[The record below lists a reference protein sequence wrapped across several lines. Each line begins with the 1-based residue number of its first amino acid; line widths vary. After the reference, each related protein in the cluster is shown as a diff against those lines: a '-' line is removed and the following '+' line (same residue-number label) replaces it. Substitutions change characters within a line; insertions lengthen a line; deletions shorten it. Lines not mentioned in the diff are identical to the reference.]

1 MAIPPD
7 LIGYTAATLTT
18 ASFFPQAIKTLRS
31 GDTRAIS
38 LGMYTLFT
46 TGVALWSLYGLLAAD
61 GPVLMA
67 NLITLLPAAVVLQ
80 RKLNRLSLVK
90 HEPISRAG
98 RVGQL
103 P

>member
-1 MAIPPD
+1 MGARSTTLTYPAAA
-7 LIGYTAATLTT
+7 LTYTAATLTT

-80 RKLNRLSLVK
+80 RKLS
-90 HEPISRAG
+90 S
-98 RVGQL
+98 
-103 P
+103 